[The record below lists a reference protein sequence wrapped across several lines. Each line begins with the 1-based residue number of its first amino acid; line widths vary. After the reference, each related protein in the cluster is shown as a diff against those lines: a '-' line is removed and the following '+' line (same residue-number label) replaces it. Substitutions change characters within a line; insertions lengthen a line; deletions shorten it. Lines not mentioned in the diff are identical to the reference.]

1 MSCQILITAR
11 GQNLRISEEIQWV
24 HKRKSIKTSHFI
36 VILFNIKINK
46 MKLFDESEEA
56 QIWTSA
62 SGNQRDTQV
71 KNLNQNHRKENLK
84 NFLLAT
90 IGPTK
95 LFFGITLVLLT
106 ISIILMF
113 ILINEEKESWNLG
126 FN

>member
-1 MSCQILITAR
+1 
-11 GQNLRISEEIQWV
+11 
-24 HKRKSIKTSHFI
+24 
-36 VILFNIKINK
+36 

-126 FN
+126 FNNFSEDIIKIKSDLTNTKSKLNNISDVINSVLQGVSLEF